1 MAASG
6 MVVERRALLP
16 HGIGSILLSSACFGV
31 MAVCVHLAALEMG
44 AAEIAFFRFL
54 GSFAVMLAATRG
66 RRLRPQ
72 PGNLPGLIFRGL
84 IGAAAITLYFL
95 GIEGVGAGLATLIQN
110 TYPVFA
116 ALLAAIFLGET
127 FAPRLA
133 VALLFSLA
141 GVAIV
146 VLGPGASMAEGTV
159 VGALCAAGSAVLAA
173 TAVTAVRHLR
183 RSESA
188 SLITTYFM
196 GIAAIATLPALLEGL
211 PPLTPSLLFALLGVV
226 VFSIAGQ
233 WLLHHGLGFTTTVQ
247 GSLTAATS
255 VVTATALE
263 ALVFGKAVTLPTL
276 VGAVLMFG
284 AIVLASRRN
293 A

>member
-1 MAASG
+1 MS
-6 MVVERRALLP
+6 
-16 HGIGSILLSSACFGV
+16 
-31 MAVCVHLAALEMG
+31 

-66 RRLRPQ
+66 RRLRAQ
-72 PGNLPGLIFRGL
+72 PGNLPALIFRGL

-95 GIEGVGAGLATLIQN
+95 GIDGIGAGLATLIQN

-116 ALLAAIFLGET
+116 ALLAALFLGER
-127 FAPRLA
+127 FSPRLGL
-133 VALLFSLA
+133 ALVFSLA
-141 GVAIV
+141 GVATV

-159 VGALCAAGSAVLAA
+159 VGALCAAGSALLAA

-196 GIAAIATLPALLEGL
+196 GVAAVATLPALLEGL
-211 PPLTPSLLFALLGVV
+211 PPFTASLTLSLLGVV
-226 VFSIAGQ
+226 LFSIAGQ

-263 ALVFGKAVTLPTL
+263 AVVFGKAVTSATL
-276 VGAVLMFG
+276 LGAALMFG

-293 A
+293 T